1 MIKQNKLDK
10 EEFQMLSGTD
20 LGVAML
26 HNKYMVTHPEV
37 LDAIEQKAIG
47 LWHFKSLHQGHSG
60 WIVYFQDRDD
70 AERIIMNFTENA
82 QSNVTP
88 IIEKIK
94 PSLK

>member
-1 MIKQNKLDK
+1 MNLD
-10 EEFQMLSGTD
+10 
-20 LGVAML
+20 
-26 HNKYMVTHPEV
+26 
-37 LDAIEQKAIG
+37 
-47 LWHFKSLHQGHSG
+47 KSLHQGHSG

-70 AERIIMNFTENA
+70 AERIIMSFTENA